1 MTKSQV
7 APGIFV
13 VRFKTQYKLASTFL
27 RIQEH
32 YESTQFKDRVFT
44 LEEFMDWYAERFGAF
59 TYLEDWSAFNLPSTA
74 LRPFYGGTFDPL
86 LEKERRLLALFRKV
100 REPFYVIGIANE
112 QDLHHE
118 LAHAL
123 YYMRREYRQAV
134 NAVMHKYNTTALAR
148 RLTEMGYHRS
158 VLADEVHA
166 YLVSTKDLGAIKA
179 SRHATLRKE
188 LKTIY
193 RRFAPSITP

>member
-1 MTKSQV
+1 MFVSRMQRQV
-7 APGIFV
+7 VLQRKRRNAIEQFRSSLV
-13 VRFKTQYKLASTFL
+13 QVRRALAN
-27 RIQEH
+27 IPV
-32 YESTQFKDRVFT
+32 Y
-44 LEEFMDWYAERFGAF
+44 M
-59 TYLEDWSAFNLPSTA
+59 
-74 LRPFYGGTFDPL
+74 TFDDHEVTDDWNMTQEFC
-86 LEKERRLLALFRKV
+86 EKVYGNKKV

-134 NAVMHKYNTTALAR
+134 NAVMHKYNTKALAR

-166 YLVSTKDLGAIKA
+166 YLVSTKDLGALKA
-179 SRHATLRKE
+179 SRHAALRKE